1 MNDATHD
8 AYQAYLRDLAN
19 RLRLTDWVVEL
30 HRNTAEA
37 GAWASVNVMGT
48 QDTATVRLAWPEFFG
63 ESPEEQREHLVHELV
78 HCVLHRQCDV
88 VEQLAEMWSE
98 NAACQFAR
106 KAFLREEEIAVEHLA
121 RVIAPFL
128 PLPPSAG
135 EPVPARRDSGPQ
147 DAPDSSRGSDVPVPG
162 LPSRGGPFPAARA
175 SVLEWEGDDN
185 LSRRDR
191 DLLKADF
198 AAALA
203 DFAAALRPEAAERL
217 ADDLRAAATA
227 ARERQGGQ

>member
-1 MNDATHD
+1 MWHKLLYTFPFI
-8 AYQAYLRDLAN
+8 LRKILNNNTGAAN
-19 RLRLTDWVVEL
+19 HRGERILRTI
-30 HRNTAEA
+30 HRNLEDCAQKFRHAANQCATA
-37 GAWASVNVMGT
+37 GQVDSLLHNVSQYFRRGCFEYF
-48 QDTATVRLAWPEFFG
+48 AHGL
-63 ESPEEQREHLVHELV
+63 L
-78 HCVLHRQCDV
+78 
-88 VEQLAEMWSE
+88 
-98 NAACQFAR
+98 AACQFAR

-135 EPVPARRDSGPQ
+135 EPVPARRDPGPQ
-147 DAPDSSRGSDVPVPG
+147 DAPDSAQGSDVPVPG

-198 AAALA
+198 ASALA

>member
-1 MNDATHD
+1 MNDATHA
-8 AYQAYLRDLAN
+8 AYRAYLRDLAN

-37 GAWASVNVMGT
+37 GAWASVNVMET

-63 ESPEEQREHLVHELV
+63 ASPEDQREHLVHELI
-78 HCVLHRQCDV
+78 HCVLHRQYDV

-98 NAACQFAR
+98 NEACQFAR
-106 KAFLREEEIAVEHLA
+106 TAFRREEEIAAEHLA

-147 DAPDSSRGSDVPVPG
+147 DAPGSAQGSDVPGRG
-162 LPSRGGPFPAARA
+162 LPSRGGAFPLTRA
-175 SVLEWEGDDN
+175 GVLDGQGDAE
-185 LSRRDR
+185 LLRRDR
-191 DLLKADF
+191 DLLRADF
-198 AAALA
+198 AAVLA
-203 DFAAALRPEAAERL
+203 DLAAAK
-217 ADDLRAAATA
+217 
-227 ARERQGGQ
+227 GGGEG